1 MAFPLP
7 DVPSIAVLPFVN
19 MSNDPK
25 HEFLCDGMTEDIITA
40 LSKVPRLFVIA
51 RNSTLTYK
59 GKPVKVKQVSEELG
73 VRYVLEGSLQRSSD
87 RLRINAQLIDATTGN
102 HLWAERYD
110 REMKDIFAI
119 QDEITMKIVAS
130 FLQLTEGELW
140 HVRSRHPSNL
150 QAYLKLLEGIGF
162 NNAARFSDAMKSFE
176 EALSLDP
183 NFASTYVWIAWT
195 HMWNVW
201 FGPSATRNQSLEK
214 AFQFAEK
221 AKALDDKSFGGPAA
235 LGHAYLLK
243 RDYDKAL
250 AEGKLATEL
259 APNSSLAASHLG
271 WTLRSVGRYEE
282 AMKEYE
288 RALRLDPL
296 NTGYTVTQ
304 IGTTYLMMR
313 RYEESISACK
323 KALEGNS
330 RNLAAHLTLAM
341 AYSSSDKMDE
351 ARAAASDV
359 LKVSPNFS
367 VENFAKSLPYKN
379 EADTEFMADALRKAG
394 LK

>member
-130 FLQLTEGELW
+130 FLQLTEGELR

-150 QAYLKLLEGIGF
+150 QAYLKLLEGIGY

-313 RYEESISACK
+313 MPTQWFESGVS
-323 KALEGNS
+323 EGFGFLNG
-330 RNLAAHLTLAM
+330 RFLFG
-341 AYSSSDKMDE
+341 
-351 ARAAASDV
+351 R
-359 LKVSPNFS
+359 
-367 VENFAKSLPYKN
+367 
-379 EADTEFMADALRKAG
+379 
-394 LK
+394 